1 MHQKTPRD
9 AYRSVERHYVP
20 EWLTHRIQV
29 ANFDL
34 VDHMIWLLQE
44 AGGFNEILRVE
55 RKEIEHFTHNAQSLR
70 NLLRTPFLM
79 IAPTLETVE
88 DWRGFIDETPTTLAV
103 DELRRKLPPM
113 RAMTRHMVEQHNRIF
128 VDLITSVIHMNVL
141 AAPLLGIT
149 TELANYLVSVP
160 PYKLRLAL
168 RRMQGLPL
176 FRWRF
181 NTPTF
186 WYQFT
191 AKTLTD
197 EMVAHHLMQ
206 TSPIRIGDLPRAS
219 GWVDLRQPREK
230 NEMYAYAMMAY
241 KCRAS
246 TVASLFRLNQNAM
259 RQRYFEMHGVS
270 SPCGN
275 IPTSLTWFV
284 ETPHNRLHA
293 TIYTWLYRAALDA
306 GANGPEA
313 LIATNDLYELLF
325 DGGAVISADRGC
337 NLTRAMAAD
346 TRLAI
351 APCRICRTHYVVSNN
366 DSKIEMQHS
375 FDCPACNNQLGP
387 KRRVSRPRSEN
398 AQS

>member
-149 TELANYLVSVP
+149 TELAKLSGIGAAVQAASGAAAHARAALVPLALQHAGLLVSVHGQD
-160 PYKLRLAL
+160 LD
-168 RRMQGLPL
+168 RRDG
-176 FRWRF
+176 
-181 NTPTF
+181 
-186 WYQFT
+186 
-191 AKTLTD
+191 
-197 EMVAHHLMQ
+197 
-206 TSPIRIGDLPRAS
+206 RAS
-219 GWVDLRQPREK
+219 PDA
-230 NEMYAYAMMAY
+230 N
-241 KCRAS
+241 
-246 TVASLFRLNQNAM
+246 VAD
-259 RQRYFEMHGVS
+259 
-270 SPCGN
+270 
-275 IPTSLTWFV
+275 
-284 ETPHNRLHA
+284 PHR
-293 TIYTWLYRAALDA
+293 
-306 GANGPEA
+306 
-313 LIATNDLYELLF
+313 
-325 DGGAVISADRGC
+325 
-337 NLTRAMAAD
+337 
-346 TRLAI
+346 
-351 APCRICRTHYVVSNN
+351 
-366 DSKIEMQHS
+366 
-375 FDCPACNNQLGP
+375 
-387 KRRVSRPRSEN
+387 
-398 AQS
+398 